1 MKKKKKMNKNN
12 KKYYNG
18 MNVSNDEIKLNR
30 LKQINL

>member
-1 MKKKKKMNKNN
+1 MNKNN

-18 MNVSNDEIKLNR
+18 MNVSNDDIKLNR

>member
-1 MKKKKKMNKNN
+1 MNKNN

-30 LKQINL
+30 IKQINL

>member
-1 MKKKKKMNKNN
+1 MNKKN

-18 MNVSNDEIKLNR
+18 MNVSNDDIKLNR